1 MAINLKT
8 DPISKSFYQYLWPAL
23 TGMVIKSL
31 FIMGDAFF
39 IGMGVG
45 PDGLGAISLIIPP
58 FSIFTAIAMMVGI
71 GGAAKMSIEI
81 GKGNTDSSQLWFS
94 QSMLLTAILSTIT
107 VVAALT
113 WLDELIAFMGASGNM
128 AQLAHDYLV
137 VLLPFFVLYSLA
149 WVLSCFVRND
159 ANPKLA
165 TYAMSLGA
173 VANLF
178 FDYIFIIE
186 MGMGMKGAAYAT
198 AISQVVI
205 AVILLSHFA
214 RKKGSLELSL
224 KGIGLDKTK
233 EIISIGVPTFFI
245 EVTSA
250 MTIVLFNYVL
260 LTQFGE
266 SHIIAYGLTTN
277 VGVLALFVMV
287 GIAQACQPIISFNH
301 GAARPERIDDILKL
315 GLKAAIGSG
324 SVFLI
329 IVWLFA
335 PNIAAAY
342 LGSNDGLITLASTAV
357 SFFFL
362 GVPLMGFNM
371 VIANLFQAIAK
382 PKQATLI
389 SLSRGF
395 VFVALGVLILPKL
408 FPQDGIWASIV
419 FAEALT
425 AVISLSMLLIYRR
438 RTMASNIEQ
447 QAQLLVQPSKA
458 K

>member
-45 PDGLGAISLIIPP
+45 PDGLGAIALIIPP

-81 GKGNTDSSQLWFS
+81 GKGNTKSSQTWFS
-94 QSMLLTAILSTIT
+94 QSMLLTTILSTIA
-107 VVAALT
+107 VVIAMI
-113 WLDELIAFMGASGNM
+113 WLEELIAFMGASGNM
-128 AQLAHDYLV
+128 AQLAHDYLI
-137 VLLPFFVLYSLA
+137 VLLPFFVVYSLA

-165 TYAMSLGA
+165 TYAMSIGA
-173 VANLF
+173 VTNLVL
-178 FDYIFIIE
+178 DYIFILE
-186 MGMGMKGAAYAT
+186 MGMGMEGAAWAT
-198 AISQVVI
+198 AISQVMI
-205 AVILLSHFA
+205 ALILVSHFSH
-214 RKKGSLELSL
+214 KKGSLELSL
-224 KGIGLDKTK
+224 KGIGLNKTK
-233 EIISIGVPTFFI
+233 EILSIGTPTFFI
-245 EVTSA
+245 EITSA

-301 GAARPERIDDILKL
+301 GANRPERINDILKL

-324 SVFLI
+324 TVFLV
-329 IVWLFA
+329 IVWMFA
-335 PNIAAAY
+335 PTIAGAY
-342 LGSNDGLITLASTAV
+342 LGSNNELIPLASTAV

-371 VIANLFQAIAK
+371 VVANLFQAIAK
-382 PKQATLI
+382 PQQATFI

-395 VFVALGVLILPKL
+395 VFVALGVLLLPKL

-419 FAEALT
+419 FAEAVT
-425 AVISLSMLLIYRR
+425 AAISLSMLLTYRR
-438 RTMASNIEQ
+438 RSIDPGNLAVHTS
-447 QAQLLVQPSKA
+447 
-458 K
+458 

>member
-31 FIMGDAFF
+31 FIMGDALF
-39 IGMGVG
+39 IGLGVG
-45 PDGLGAISLIIPP
+45 PDGLGAIALVIPP

-81 GKGNTDSSQLWFS
+81 GKGNTESSQVWFS
-94 QSMLLTAILSTIT
+94 QSMLITTLLSTTT
-107 VVAALT
+107 VVLALI
-113 WLDELIAFMGASGNM
+113 WLDELIALMGASGNM

-159 ANPKLA
+159 TNPKLA
-165 TYAMSLGA
+165 TYAMSIGA
-173 VANLF
+173 IANLA
-178 FDYIFIIE
+178 FDYLFIIE
-186 MGMGMKGAAYAT
+186 MNMGMKGAAYGT
-198 AISQVVI
+198 AIAQVVI
-205 AVILLSHFA
+205 ALILLTHFM
-214 RKKGSLELSL
+214 RKKGGLELSL
-224 KGIGLDKTK
+224 KGIGLNKTK
-233 EIISIGVPTFFI
+233 EILSIGTPTFFI

-277 VGVLALFVMV
+277 VGVFALFVMV

-301 GAARPERIDDILKL
+301 GAARPERIDEILKL
-315 GLKAAIGSG
+315 GMKTAIGSG
-324 SVFLI
+324 TIFLLGI
-329 IVWLFA
+329 WLSA
-335 PNIAAAY
+335 PLIASIYLGHANDLIPIAASALTFY
-342 LGSNDGLITLASTAV
+342 
-357 SFFFL
+357 FF
-362 GVPLMGFNM
+362 GVPLMGLNM

-395 VFVALGVLILPKL
+395 VFVALGVLLLPKL
-408 FPQDGIWASIV
+408 FPQDGIWASIL
-419 FAEALT
+419 FAESLT
-425 AVISLSMLLIYRR
+425 AVISLSMLFNYRR
-438 RTMASNIEQ
+438 RAIEPTVS
-447 QAQLLVQPSKA
+447 LESSS
-458 K
+458 

>member
-31 FIMGDAFF
+31 FIMGDALF
-39 IGMGVG
+39 IGLGVG
-45 PDGLGAISLIIPP
+45 PDGLGAIALVIPP

-81 GKGNTDSSQLWFS
+81 GKGNTESSQMWLS
-94 QSMLLTAILSTIT
+94 QSMLITTLLSTIT
-107 VVAALT
+107 VTLALI
-113 WLDELIAFMGASGNM
+113 WLDELIALMGASGNL
-128 AQLAHDYLV
+128 AQLAHDYLI

-159 ANPKLA
+159 TNPKLA
-165 TYAMSLGA
+165 TYAMSIGA
-173 VANLF
+173 ITNLA
-178 FDYIFIIE
+178 FDYLFIIE
-186 MGMGMKGAAYAT
+186 MNMGMKGAAYGT
-198 AISQVVI
+198 AIAQAVI
-205 AVILLSHFA
+205 ALILLTHFV
-214 RKKGSLELSL
+214 RKKGSLEFSL
-224 KGIGLDKTK
+224 KGIGLSKTK
-233 EIISIGVPTFFI
+233 EILSIGTPTFFI

-260 LTQFGE
+260 LSQFGE

-277 VGVLALFVMV
+277 VGVFALFVMV

-301 GAARPERIDDILKL
+301 GAGRPERIDEILKL
-315 GLKAAIGSG
+315 GMKAAMGSG
-324 SVFLI
+324 TVFLLGI
-329 IVWLFA
+329 WLSA
-335 PNIAAAY
+335 PLIASIYLGDANDLIPIAASALTFY
-342 LGSNDGLITLASTAV
+342 
-357 SFFFL
+357 FF
-362 GVPLMGFNM
+362 GVPLMGLNM

-389 SLSRGF
+389 SLCRGF
-395 VFVALGVLILPKL
+395 VFVALGVLLLPKF

-425 AVISLSMLLIYRR
+425 AVISLSMLLNYKRK
-438 RTMASNIEQ
+438 A
-447 QAQLLVQPSKA
+447 LLPAYS
-458 K
+458 